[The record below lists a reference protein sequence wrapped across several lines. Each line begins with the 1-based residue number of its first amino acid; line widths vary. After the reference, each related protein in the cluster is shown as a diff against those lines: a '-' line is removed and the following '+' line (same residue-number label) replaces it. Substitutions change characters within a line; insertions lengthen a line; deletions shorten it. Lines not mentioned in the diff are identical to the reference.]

1 MQNLNRAVR
10 SVSILALALVVV
22 GCNSKNDSKS
32 PPSGGGGVVVTQ
44 QEDQLGTR
52 FGTAFRA
59 ANDSEPYSPADGDV
73 VAISLTTEPVDIK

>member
-1 MQNLNRAVR
+1 MRNLKRAVH
-10 SVSILALALVVV
+10 SGLVLTLAFVVV
-22 GCNSKNDSKS
+22 GCGSKNDSKS

-44 QEDQLGTR
+44 QEDQLGMR

>member
-1 MQNLNRAVR
+1 MRTMKRAVR
-10 SVSILALALVVV
+10 SGVVLALAVAVV
-22 GCNSKNDSKS
+22 GCGSSKS
-32 PPSGGGGVVVTQ
+32 PDTPPSDGGGVITQ

-59 ANDSEPYSPADGDV
+59 ANDSEPYSPADGDI